1 MEQNNNEIE
10 KNDGNEELST
20 FNSQLSTE
28 QGFQLNKYCHAA

>member
-20 FNSQLSTE
+20 LN
-28 QGFQLNKYCHAA
+28 FQLKTIFTLYSTAC